1 MTILLIPWTDI
12 CNKWYWFENHE
23 NHTKLLKA
31 HDNPS
36 SKKRGS
42 YLFSFL
48 SCAKTKSADERAG
61 VRLQTRKAHS
71 QYMDLFLTI
80 NWDSVLIGTFISQ
93 VGHGMRVSRISIV
106 GAVSAAAL
114 PTINNINT
122 RYNLWVLIIWPASKY
137 ITLRVNPLKHRA
149 RTWPVFAPL
158 QSNLMLSFSF
168 LLPNKVRLQFDL
180 IAEQLSVQLSATS
193 NF

>member
-1 MTILLIPWTDI
+1 M
-12 CNKWYWFENHE
+12 
-23 NHTKLLKA
+23 
-31 HDNPS
+31 
-36 SKKRGS
+36 
-42 YLFSFL
+42 FSFL

-122 RYNLWVLIIWPASKY
+122 RYNLWVLII
-137 ITLRVNPLKHRA
+137 
-149 RTWPVFAPL
+149 
-158 QSNLMLSFSF
+158 
-168 LLPNKVRLQFDL
+168 
-180 IAEQLSVQLSATS
+180 
-193 NF
+193 